1 MTDWQSVTPPPKIA
15 RDRWGRPLVTPPN
28 GGKAVAYTRCTTF
41 VSAIEDTFN
50 LQKWLIRQT
59 ALGLAQR
66 SDLLLAV
73 TAHRNDKRELDKIC
87 EQAKEAAAASAKATT
102 GTALHSLTEALD
114 RGQELPALPAGAQAS
129 IDAYAAATKEL
140 KAVAIES
147 FTVLDSLQV
156 AGTPDRVVEYGGE
169 RYIADIKTGSIDY
182 GILKIAA
189 QLAVYARGQLY
200 DITTGERS
208 THGASTTRGVV
219 IHVPSTDDPAEAKA
233 ELWWIDLEAGWQAV
247 LANRQV
253 RELRKTKF
261 AQITSPF
268 GHAERPSLR
277 LEKKD
282 QAKAEARAA
291 STADRIRASIDA
303 SRTPDEVRAVWAS
316 WEAEWT
322 DELTKYAGARVADL
336 EAATTEAKTAS

>member
-1 MTDWQSVTPPPKIA
+1 MTDWTTVAPEIS
-15 RDRWGRPLVTPPN
+15 RDRWGRPLVTPPE
-28 GGKAVAYTRCTTF
+28 GGKAKAYTRCTTF

-59 ALGLAQR
+59 AIGLSQR

-73 TAHRNDKRELDKIC
+73 TAHREDKRELDKIC

-114 RGQELPALPAGAQAS
+114 RGQELPALPAGPQAS

-140 KAVAIES
+140 KAVAIEE

-156 AGTPDRVVEYGGE
+156 AGTPDRVVEYQGQ
-169 RYIADIKTGSIDY
+169 RYIADLKTGSIEY

-200 DITTGERS
+200 DIASGER
-208 THGASTTRGVV
+208 TAHGASTTRGII
-219 IHVPSTDDPAEAKA
+219 IHVPSTDDPAEASA
-233 ELWWIDLEAGWQAV
+233 TLHWVDLEAGWQAV

-261 AQITSPF
+261 GQVTEPF
-268 GHAERPSLR
+268 GPAERPSLR
-277 LEKKD
+277 LEKAEVAKD
-282 QAKAEARAA
+282 AAREAEGRV
-291 STADRIRASIDA
+291 RIHRQIVACQSA
-303 SRTPDEVRAVWAS
+303 EQVREVWAAN
-316 WEAEWT
+316 ETEW
-322 DELTKYAGARVADL
+322 DEQLT
-336 EAATTEAKTAS
+336 EAAKVHIEGLQVAS